1 MNFNIENYIVI
12 LHLYCINGKLLSPHF
27 IWILFLCISW
37 IIPKL
42 FYCNYYQFLL
52 FPFLYNK
59 VWNICIWNCV
69 IDFLEQFSF
78 YEVFWIEWAICII
91 GIFRMFKK
99 EYSIYSI
106 VEFQSE
112 YWNSLFEWIF
122 FKNLN
127 SMKKYTILMWRTI
140 LSELGAEN

>member
-1 MNFNIENYIVI
+1 
-12 LHLYCINGKLLSPHF
+12 
-27 IWILFLCISW
+27 
-37 IIPKL
+37 
-42 FYCNYYQFLL
+42 
-52 FPFLYNK
+52 
-59 VWNICIWNCV
+59 
-69 IDFLEQFSF
+69 
-78 YEVFWIEWAICII
+78 
-91 GIFRMFKK
+91 MFKK